1 MTSLPVLITLSRRA
15 RLLRQQQGMT
25 LRSLATKSGLSL
37 RFLMDVEAGRG
48 NISIRRLA
56 DLAEALK
63 TTAADLVTV
72 HSEDPAPKIVALLGV
87 RGSGKTTIGRRLAR
101 RLKVRFVELDKHIEQ
116 RAGMRLTEIFTMHGE
131 EFYRR
136 LERETL
142 TDLLAGRQ
150 SMVLAVGGGL
160 VTAPDSYGLLLLMIM
175 VSLVVASI
183 PTEGRENLM
192 AVLRTVVLAGT
203 FLFALHT
210 SDASRWMYYAS
221 FALIAVAVSASV
233 IVDAGTKTGA
243 AIDAIAALLIVLG
256 ALFVIG
262 RRFAA
267 HPVITGQSVLAA
279 LCIYLLFGLGYAA
292 VYGVVGALDP
302 VALFGP
308 VNGAQTN
315 LVRIYYSFITLST
328 VGYGD
333 FVPYANIT
341 RMIAVTEALVGQVY
355 LVTIVALLV
364 SHVGHERPSREQR
377 RPPEPNQG

>member
-1 MTSLPVLITLSRRA
+1 MAEDTSFFGARRGWSV
-15 RLLRQQQGMT
+15 RR
-25 LRSLATKSGLSL
+25 
-37 RFLMDVEAGRG
+37 RFL
-48 NISIRRLA
+48 
-56 DLAEALK
+56 AL
-63 TTAADLVTV
+63 
-72 HSEDPAPKIVALLGV
+72 
-87 RGSGKTTIGRRLAR
+87 
-101 RLKVRFVELDKHIEQ
+101 
-116 RAGMRLTEIFTMHGE
+116 
-131 EFYRR
+131 
-136 LERETL
+136 
-142 TDLLAGRQ
+142 
-150 SMVLAVGGGL
+150 
-160 VTAPDSYGLLLLMIM
+160 DSYGLLLLMIM

-364 SHVGHERPSREQR
+364 SHVGHERPSLGQT
-377 RPPEPNQG
+377 RPPEPDQG